1 MKRSIEYI
9 FFYLKGSIDPYAY
22 SDDKDII
29 KEFKKTRN
37 MDKFIF
43 KKILMNNDEL
53 HILSEINPGSL
64 LMNYDFKVGD
74 LVIRI
79 PITMNEKLNIEGYG
93 NRASMVDIYMT
104 ATKIPI
110 NIFTKEIQKVLR
122 VLDYQWASNYD
133 SKYVGYY
140 SFTPDL
146 FIIFCKY
153 YGDLMNFT
161 TERRK

>member
-29 KEFKKTRN
+29 REFKKTRN

-43 KKILMNNDEL
+43 KKILMNNYEL

-74 LVIRI
+74 LIIRV

-93 NRASMVDIYMT
+93 NRIVTLDIYMC
-104 ATKIPI
+104 AGIPI
-110 NIFTKEIQKVLR
+110 ELFKKEIQKDLK
-122 VLDYQWASNYD
+122 LIEYD
-133 SKYVGYY
+133 DAFNFDSDNKEYHI
-140 SFTPDL
+140 FTPDL

>member
-29 KEFKKTRN
+29 REFKKTRN

-74 LVIRI
+74 LIIRV
-79 PITMNEKLNIEGYG
+79 PITMNEKLNIEAYG
-93 NRASMVDIYMT
+93 NRIVTLDIYMC
-104 ATKIPI
+104 AGIPI
-110 NIFTKEIQKVLR
+110 ELFKKEIQKDLK
-122 VLDYQWASNYD
+122 LIEYD
-133 SKYVGYY
+133 DA
-140 SFTPDL
+140 F
-146 FIIFCKY
+146 
-153 YGDLMNFT
+153 NFDSDI
-161 TERRK
+161 K

>member
-74 LVIRI
+74 LIIRV
-79 PITMNEKLNIEGYG
+79 PITMNEKLNIEAYG
-93 NRASMVDIYMT
+93 NRIVTLDIYMC
-104 ATKIPI
+104 AGIPI
-110 NIFTKEIQKVLR
+110 ELFKKEIQKDLK
-122 VLDYQWASNYD
+122 LIEYD
-133 SKYVGYY
+133 DAFNFDSDNKEYHI
-140 SFTPDL
+140 FTPDL

-161 TERRK
+161 IERGK

>member
-9 FFYLKGSIDPYAY
+9 FFYLNGSIDPYAY

-74 LVIRI
+74 LIIRV
-79 PITMNEKLNIEGYG
+79 PITMNEKLNIEAYG
-93 NRASMVDIYMT
+93 NRIVTLDIYMC
-104 ATKIPI
+104 AGIPI
-110 NIFTKEIQKVLR
+110 ELFKKEIQKDLK
-122 VLDYQWASNYD
+122 LIEYD
-133 SKYVGYY
+133 DAFNFDSDNKEYHI
-140 SFTPDL
+140 FTPDL

-161 TERRK
+161 TERGK

>member
-29 KEFKKTRN
+29 REFKKTRN

-74 LVIRI
+74 LIIRV
-79 PITMNEKLNIEGYG
+79 PITMNEKLNIEAYG
-93 NRASMVDIYMT
+93 NRIVTLDIYMC
-104 ATKIPI
+104 AGIPI
-110 NIFTKEIQKVLR
+110 ELFKKEIQKDLK
-122 VLDYQWASNYD
+122 LIEYD
-133 SKYVGYY
+133 DAFNFDSDNKEYHI
-140 SFTPDL
+140 FTPDL

-161 TERRK
+161 TERGK

>member
-74 LVIRI
+74 LIIRV
-79 PITMNEKLNIEGYG
+79 PITMNEKLNIEAYG
-93 NRASMVDIYMT
+93 NRIVTLDIYMC
-104 ATKIPI
+104 AGIPI
-110 NIFTKEIQKVLR
+110 ELFKKEIQKDLK
-122 VLDYQWASNYD
+122 LIEYD
-133 SKYVGYY
+133 DAFNFDSDNKEYHI
-140 SFTPDL
+140 FTPDL

-161 TERRK
+161 TERGK

>member
-29 KEFKKTRN
+29 REFKKTRN

-74 LVIRI
+74 LIIRV
-79 PITMNEKLNIEGYG
+79 PITMNEKLNSEAYG
-93 NRASMVDIYMT
+93 NRIVTLDIYMC
-104 ATKIPI
+104 AGIPI
-110 NIFTKEIQKVLR
+110 ELFKKEIQKDLK
-122 VLDYQWASNYD
+122 LIEYD
-133 SKYVGYY
+133 DAFNFDSDNKEYHI
-140 SFTPDL
+140 FTPDL